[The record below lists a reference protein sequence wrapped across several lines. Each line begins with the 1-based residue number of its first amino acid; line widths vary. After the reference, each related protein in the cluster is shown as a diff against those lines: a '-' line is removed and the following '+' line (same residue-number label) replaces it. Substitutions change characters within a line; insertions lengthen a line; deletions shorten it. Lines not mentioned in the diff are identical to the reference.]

1 MRVLILTQLKEPT
14 QIYLSNSF
22 SKLGGISIHITL
34 YYRQQELKN
43 ELNSINSPLLKSLL
57 QPIKFTTSAL
67 CSGAKCAYRSVM
79 SNELCPSNSRTVF
92 KSAPAITNLL
102 AKWCRRSCHLKSLI
116 LAALRMAFQPLRTL
130 FIRAPDC
137 VANT

>member
-67 CSGAKCAYRSVM
+67 CSGAKCTYLSVI
-79 SNELCPSNSRTVF
+79 SILLCPKSCF
-92 KSAPAITNLL
+92 KVLCS
-102 AKWCRRSCHLKSLI
+102 
-116 LAALRMAFQPLRTL
+116 
-130 FIRAPDC
+130 
-137 VANT
+137 